1 MLVQLANTIKREQTI
16 LKYKKTDNISTA
28 MKELKFVIIAA
39 AALSMGLAANAQ
51 SKWGDTP
58 DDSIACISNVSL
70 YQEFYKQKSYT
81 DCYEPWKQ
89 ILKHCPRYSKA
100 VYQRGETIMKSMINI
115 AQNAEE
121 RDAYIDELM
130 AMFDQRIQY
139 FGEEA
144 MVLAK
149 KAQTLST
156 LRPKDVKT
164 VYEIYAQA
172 VAAGA
177 DQLDENY
184 VTLFF
189 KATVDYVQAGLAEPS
204 LVIDNYDIASE
215 LLDNIRDTIV
225 DDSAKVAKISG
236 YINNVEAVFSPYASC
251 DQLIEIYQKKFDADP
266 KNAELLKKIT
276 NIMMKKGCTENKLFF
291 SATENLY
298 ELEPSPSTAMRMGSM
313 CYSQHK
319 YADAINYTQDA
330 VKSLTDKKDLYKA
343 YLIMGLSYAEM
354 GSYSAARTALLKAA
368 EVDRTKGE
376 PYINLATVYAKSY
389 RTVDDGMGGR
399 SVYWAAVDE
408 LRHAK
413 QVEPTDII
421 ISIADKYISAYSASF
436 PKKNDAFMLDL
447 IDGHSYVVPGWI
459 GKSTIVRTR

>member
-1 MLVQLANTIKREQTI
+1 
-16 LKYKKTDNISTA
+16 
-28 MKELKFVIIAA
+28 MKELKILIFAA
-39 AALSMGLAANAQ
+39 VAMSISFAANAQ

-81 DCYEPWKQ
+81 DCYEPWRQ
-89 ILKHCPRYSKA
+89 ILRHCPRYSKA
-100 VYQRGETIMKSMINI
+100 VYQRGEVIMKSMINS
-115 AQNAEE
+115 AQTTEE

-130 AMFDQRIQY
+130 NMFDQRIQY

-144 MVLAK
+144 VVLAK

-156 LRPKDVKT
+156 LRPKDVKNI
-164 VYEIYAQA
+164 YEIYASA
-172 VAAGA
+172 IAAGA

-189 KATVDYVQAGLAEPS
+189 KATVDYVQAGLADPS

-225 DDSAKVAKISG
+225 EDSAKIAKISG

-251 DQLIEIYQKKFDADP
+251 DQLINIYQKKFEADP
-266 KNAELLKKIT
+266 KNADLLKKIT
-276 NIMMKKGCTENKLFF
+276 NIMMKKGCTDNPLFF

-313 CYSQHK
+313 SYGKKK
-319 YADAINYTQDA
+319 YADAISYTQDA
-330 VKSLTDKKDLYKA
+330 VKNLTDKKDLYKA
-343 YLIMGLSYAEM
+343 YLIMGLSYSGM

-368 EVDRTKGE
+368 EIDHTKGE
-376 PYINLATVYAKSY
+376 PYINLAMVYANSF
-389 RTVDDGMGGR
+389 RSIDDGMGGR
-399 SVYWAAVDE
+399 SAYWAAVDE

-413 QVEPTDII
+413 QVEPTDNII
-421 ISIADKYISAYSASF
+421 AIADKLIGSYSAAF

-459 GKSTIVRTR
+459 GKSTIIRTR

>member
-1 MLVQLANTIKREQTI
+1 MKK
-16 LKYKKTDNISTA
+16 LKI
-28 MKELKFVIIAA
+28 VIIAA
-39 AALSMGLAANAQ
+39 AALSMSLAANAQ

-81 DCYEPWKQ
+81 DCYEPWRQ

-100 VYQRGETIMKSMINI
+100 VYQRGEVIMKSMINS
-115 AQNAEE
+115 AQNTEE

-130 AMFDQRIQY
+130 RMFDQRIQY

-144 MVLAK
+144 VVLAK

-156 LRPKDVKT
+156 LRPKDVKN
-164 VYEIYAQA
+164 VYEIYESAIK
-172 VAAGA
+172 AGA

-225 DDSAKVAKISG
+225 DDSAKIAKISG

-251 DQLIEIYQKKFDADP
+251 DQLINIYQKKFEADP
-266 KNAELLKKIT
+266 KNPDLLKKIT
-276 NIMMKKGCTENKLFF
+276 NIMMKKGCTENQLFF

-298 ELEPSPSTAMRMGSM
+298 EIEPSPSTAMRMGSM
-313 CYSQHK
+313 CYSKKK
-319 YADAINYTQDA
+319 YADAISYTQDA
-330 VKSLTDKKDLYKA
+330 VKNLTDKKDLYKA
-343 YLIMGLSYAEM
+343 YLIMGLSYSGM

-368 EVDRTKGE
+368 ETDRTKGE
-376 PYINLATVYAKSY
+376 PYINLAMVYANSY
-389 RTVDDGMGGR
+389 HTIDDGMGGR
-399 SVYWAAVDE
+399 SAYWAAVDE

-413 QVEPTDII
+413 QVEPTDNII
-421 ISIADKYISAYSASF
+421 AIADKLIGSYSAAF
-436 PKKNDAFMLDL
+436 PKKNVAFMLDL

-459 GKSTIVRTR
+459 GKSTIIRTR

>member
-1 MLVQLANTIKREQTI
+1 MKR
-16 LKYKKTDNISTA
+16 
-28 MKELKFVIIAA
+28 LKFVMIAA
-39 AALSMGLAANAQ
+39 AALSMSLAANAQ

-70 YQEFYKQKSYT
+70 YQEYYKQKSYT
-81 DCYEPWKQ
+81 DCYEPWRQ

-100 VYQRGETIMKSMINI
+100 VYQKGEVIMKSMVNS

-130 AMFDQRIQY
+130 RMFDQRIQY

-144 MVLAK
+144 VVLAK

-156 LRPKDVKT
+156 LRPNDVKN
-164 VYEIYAQA
+164 VYEIYARA
-172 VAAGA
+172 IEAGA
-177 DQLDENY
+177 HQLDENY

-204 LVIDNYDIASE
+204 LVIDNYDIASD
-215 LLDNIRDTIV
+215 LLDSIREGIEE
-225 DDSAKVAKISG
+225 DSAKIAKISG

-251 DQLIEIYQKKFDADP
+251 DQLINIYQKKFEADP
-266 KNAELLKKIT
+266 RNADLLKKIT
-276 NIMMKKGCTENKLFF
+276 NIMMKKGCTENALFF

-313 CYSQHK
+313 CYSKKK

-330 VKSLTDKKDLYKA
+330 VKHLTDKKDLYKA
-343 YLIMGLSYAEM
+343 YLIMGLSYSGM

-376 PYINLATVYAKSY
+376 PYINLAMVYANSY
-389 RTVDDGMGGR
+389 RSIDDGMGGR
-399 SVYWAAVDE
+399 SAYWAAVDE

-413 QVEPTDII
+413 QVEPTDNII
-421 ISIADKYISAYSASF
+421 AIADKLIGSYSAAF

-459 GKSTIVRTR
+459 GKSTIIRTR

>member
-1 MLVQLANTIKREQTI
+1 MKT
-16 LKYKKTDNISTA
+16 LKI
-28 MKELKFVIIAA
+28 VIIAA
-39 AALSMGLAANAQ
+39 AALSMSIAANGQ

-70 YQEFYKQKSYT
+70 YQEYYKQKSYT
-81 DCYEPWKQ
+81 DCYEPWRQ

-100 VYQRGETIMKSMINI
+100 VYQKGETIMKAMINS

-121 RDAYIDELM
+121 RDAYIEEM
-130 AMFDQRIQY
+130 MRMFDQRIQY

-144 MVLAK
+144 VVLAK

-156 LRPKDVKT
+156 LRPKDVKN

-172 VAAGA
+172 IEAGSH
-177 DQLDENY
+177 QLDENY

-204 LVIDNYDIASE
+204 LVIDNYDIASD
-215 LLDNIRDTIV
+215 LLDSIRDQIE
-225 DDSAKVAKISG
+225 DDSVKIAKISG

-251 DQLIEIYQKKFDADP
+251 DQLIAIYQKKFEADP
-266 KNAELLKKIT
+266 KNADLLKKIT
-276 NIMMKKGCTENKLFF
+276 NIMMKKGCTENALFF

-313 CYSQHK
+313 CYSKKK
-319 YADAINYTQDA
+319 YADAISYTQDA
-330 VKSLTDKKDLYKA
+330 VKNLTDKKDLYKA
-343 YLIMGLSYAEM
+343 YLIMGLSYSGM

-376 PYINLATVYAKSY
+376 PYINLAMVYANSY
-389 RTVDDGMGGR
+389 RSIDDGMGGR
-399 SVYWAAVDE
+399 SAYWAAVDE

-413 QVEPTDII
+413 QVEPTDNII
-421 ISIADKYISAYSASF
+421 AIADKLIGSYSSAF

-459 GKSTIVRTR
+459 GKSTIIRTR

>member
-1 MLVQLANTIKREQTI
+1 MKT
-16 LKYKKTDNISTA
+16 LKI
-28 MKELKFVIIAA
+28 VIIAA
-39 AALSMGLAANAQ
+39 AALSMSIAANGQ

-70 YQEFYKQKSYT
+70 YQEYYKQKSYT
-81 DCYEPWKQ
+81 DCYEPWRQ

-100 VYQRGETIMKSMINI
+100 VYQKGETIMKAMINS

-121 RDAYIDELM
+121 RDAYIEEM
-130 AMFDQRIQY
+130 MRMFDQRIQY

-144 MVLAK
+144 VVLAK

-156 LRPKDVKT
+156 LRPKDVKN

-172 VAAGA
+172 IEAGSH
-177 DQLDENY
+177 QLDENY

-204 LVIDNYDIASE
+204 LVIDNYDIASD
-215 LLDNIRDTIV
+215 LLDSIRDQIE
-225 DDSAKVAKISG
+225 DDSVKIAKISG

-251 DQLIEIYQKKFDADP
+251 DQLIAIYQKKFEADP
-266 KNAELLKKIT
+266 KNADLLKKIT
-276 NIMMKKGCTENKLFF
+276 NIMMKKGCTENALFF

-313 CYSQHK
+313 CYSKKK
-319 YADAINYTQDA
+319 YADAISYTQDA
-330 VKSLTDKKDLYKA
+330 VKNLTDKKDLYKA
-343 YLIMGLSYAEM
+343 YLIMGLSYSGM
-354 GSYSAARTALLKAA
+354 GSYSAACTALLKAA

-376 PYINLATVYAKSY
+376 PYINLAMVYANSY
-389 RTVDDGMGGR
+389 RSIDDGMGGR
-399 SVYWAAVDE
+399 SAYWAAVDE

-413 QVEPTDII
+413 QVEPTDNII
-421 ISIADKYISAYSASF
+421 AIADKLIGSYSSAF

-459 GKSTIVRTR
+459 GKSTIIRTR

>member
-1 MLVQLANTIKREQTI
+1 MKT
-16 LKYKKTDNISTA
+16 LKI
-28 MKELKFVIIAA
+28 VIIAA
-39 AALSMGLAANAQ
+39 AALSMSIAANGQ

-70 YQEFYKQKSYT
+70 YQEYYKQKSYT
-81 DCYEPWKQ
+81 DCYEPWRQ

-100 VYQRGETIMKSMINI
+100 VYQKGETIMKAMINS

-121 RDAYIDELM
+121 RDAYIEEM
-130 AMFDQRIQY
+130 MRMFDQRIQY

-144 MVLAK
+144 VVLAK

-156 LRPKDVKT
+156 LRPKDVKN

-172 VAAGA
+172 IEAGSH
-177 DQLDENY
+177 QLDEKY

-204 LVIDNYDIASE
+204 LVIDNYDIASD
-215 LLDNIRDTIV
+215 LLDSIRDQIE
-225 DDSAKVAKISG
+225 DDSVKIAKISG

-251 DQLIEIYQKKFDADP
+251 DQLIAIYQKKFEADP
-266 KNAELLKKIT
+266 KNADLLKKIT
-276 NIMMKKGCTENKLFF
+276 NIMMKKGCTENALFF

-313 CYSQHK
+313 CYSKKK
-319 YADAINYTQDA
+319 YADAISYTQDA
-330 VKSLTDKKDLYKA
+330 VKNLTDKKDLYKA
-343 YLIMGLSYAEM
+343 YLIMGLSYSGM

-376 PYINLATVYAKSY
+376 PYINLAMVYANSY
-389 RTVDDGMGGR
+389 RSIDDGMGGR
-399 SVYWAAVDE
+399 SAYWAAVDE

-413 QVEPTDII
+413 QVEPTDNII
-421 ISIADKYISAYSASF
+421 AIADKLIGSYSSAF

-459 GKSTIVRTR
+459 GKSTIIRTR

>member
-1 MLVQLANTIKREQTI
+1 
-16 LKYKKTDNISTA
+16 

-115 AQNAEE
+115 AQSAEE

>member
-1 MLVQLANTIKREQTI
+1 MKK
-16 LKYKKTDNISTA
+16 LKI
-28 MKELKFVIIAA
+28 VIIAA
-39 AALSMGLAANAQ
+39 AALSMSIAANGQ

-70 YQEFYKQKSYT
+70 YQEYYKQKSYT
-81 DCYEPWKQ
+81 DCYEPWRQ

-100 VYQRGETIMKSMINI
+100 VYQKGETIMKAMINS

-121 RDAYIDELM
+121 RDAYIEEM
-130 AMFDQRIQY
+130 MRMFDQRIQY

-144 MVLAK
+144 VVLAK

-156 LRPKDVKT
+156 LRPKDVKN

-172 VAAGA
+172 IEAGSH
-177 DQLDENY
+177 QLDENY

-204 LVIDNYDIASE
+204 LVIDNYDIASD
-215 LLDNIRDTIV
+215 LLDSIRDQIE
-225 DDSAKVAKISG
+225 DDSVKIAKISG

-251 DQLIEIYQKKFDADP
+251 DQLIAIYQKKFEADP
-266 KNAELLKKIT
+266 KNADLLKKIT
-276 NIMMKKGCTENKLFF
+276 NIMMKKGCTENALFF

-313 CYSQHK
+313 CYSKKK
-319 YADAINYTQDA
+319 YADAISYTQDA
-330 VKSLTDKKDLYKA
+330 VKNLTDKKDLYKA
-343 YLIMGLSYAEM
+343 YLIMGLSYSGM

-376 PYINLATVYAKSY
+376 PYINLAMVYANSY
-389 RTVDDGMGGR
+389 RSIDDGMGGR
-399 SVYWAAVDE
+399 SAYWAAVDE

-413 QVEPTDII
+413 QVEPTDNII
-421 ISIADKYISAYSASF
+421 AIADKLIGSYSSAF

-459 GKSTIVRTR
+459 GKSTIIRTR